1 MFIESYKKNLRIKMA
16 NVNVYRSELPPSNPL
31 DGTFWLEES
40 TYELF
45 VYVASIGQWIQVS
58 GGVSNIP
65 DGSITPSM
73 LSSDI
78 VETAG
83 GLDLSSSGLKLSNT
97 LTETIILYINAFTGV
112 NLNQQQNHIDKSSHQ
127 YIEHGYYVNDR
138 FKNLQD
144 TYIWI
149 NKNINSINS
158 VIHIVHETDIEET
171 FNPHV
176 VRTGPL
182 GRAAPNDTTIYSN
195 NAIGEINHWSLSY
208 WNYVNGEA
216 DYVQNGLTKVI
227 LNQGSAFI
235 DGGCPFWY
243 QNNCAFH
250 GIHFLFDGGD
260 VGLHR
265 NQALFLAVNC
275 AVSFHYCKVTVRQN
289 SQGSIPLKTIFKAEN
304 GGAIKVGA
312 NECGQFIVNR
322 STVYNAQNPND
333 HFYSFYQANV
343 VNQYNVNIIDP
354 FAMSSISNQLA
365 TDGRKQSLIDQ
376 ITFPEFSSEWALDA
390 TERSSHA
397 LEIESSLV
405 LFYSIFEASNHSVID
420 ISEKRINYNS
430 LLGTECSALHFSGRG
445 QISFSYFVKMSNFS
459 LFKSNTKF
467 SQNPNLS
474 FKGYSIAESNGY
486 NSMEISSWVNTVP
499 FNNVSI
505 EQGASNLCA
514 VPGKNPASGADKL
527 YSKSTFSLS
536 NQLVQDKDY
545 FYN

>member
-1 MFIESYKKNLRIKMA
+1 MA
-16 NVNVYRSELPPSNPL
+16 NVNVYRSEAPPSNPL

-58 GGVSNIP
+58 GGIANVP
-65 DGSITPSM
+65 DASIVPSM
-73 LSSDI
+73 LNANV
-78 VETAG
+78 VEPSG
-83 GLDLSSSGLKLSNT
+83 GIELSSNGLKLSNT
-97 LTETIILYINAFTGV
+97 LTETIILYVNTFSGV
-112 NLNQQQNHIDKSSHQ
+112 SLDQQLNHIAKSEHQ
-127 YIEHGYYVNDR
+127 YINHGYYVNDR
-138 FKNLQD
+138 FKSLQD

-158 VIHIVHETDIEET
+158 IIHIVHETDIEET

-182 GRAAPNDTTIYSN
+182 GRSAANDTTIYSN
-195 NAIGEINHWSLSY
+195 NSIGEINHWSLSY
-208 WNYVNGEA
+208 WNYVNGDT
-216 DYVQNGLTKVI
+216 DYVKNGLTKVI

-235 DGGCPFWY
+235 EGGCPFWY

-250 GIHFLFDGGD
+250 GIHFVFDGGD

-289 SQGSIPLKTIFKAEN
+289 SQGPIPLKTIFKAEN

-312 NECGQFIVNR
+312 NECGQFIKNR
-322 STVYNAQNPND
+322 ATIYRSQNPDD
-333 HFYSFYQANV
+333 HFYSFYQSNA
-343 VNQYNVNIIDP
+343 VNEYTVNTIDP
-354 FAMSSISNQLA
+354 FAMSSISDQLA
-365 TDGRKQSLIDQ
+365 SDGTKQSAVNQ
-376 ITFPEFSSEWALDA
+376 ITFPDFSSEWTLNA

-405 LFYSIFEASNHSVID
+405 SFYSIFEASSHSVID

-445 QISFSYFVKMSNFS
+445 QISFSYFVKMSNFC

-486 NSMEISSWVNTVP
+486 NSIEITSWVNAIP
-499 FNNVSI
+499 FNNLSI
-505 EQGASNLCA
+505 EQGASNLTIA
-514 VPGKNPASGADKL
+514 PGANEASGGDKL
-527 YSKSTFSLS
+527 YSKSVFSLS
-536 NQLVQDKDY
+536 SKLVEDKDY